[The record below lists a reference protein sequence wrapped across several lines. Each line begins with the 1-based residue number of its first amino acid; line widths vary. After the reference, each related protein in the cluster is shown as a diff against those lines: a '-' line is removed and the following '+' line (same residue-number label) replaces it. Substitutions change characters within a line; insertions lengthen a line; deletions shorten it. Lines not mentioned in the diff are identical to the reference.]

1 MKGLQKMKKLTKKI
15 NILFITVMVITLTGL
30 LITALGY
37 HNIQQEAL
45 KMGKTQLAQVNE
57 VSTKLIVAEIE
68 SSANDLDSFILDTI
82 ETDSPLQLPQQ
93 NNLISQ
99 FLNATALL
107 PVSFFLIEM
116 VSN

>member
-45 KMGKTQLAQVNE
+45 KMGKTQLAQVN
-57 VSTKLIVAEIE
+57 
-68 SSANDLDSFILDTI
+68 
-82 ETDSPLQLPQQ
+82 
-93 NNLISQ
+93 
-99 FLNATALL
+99 
-107 PVSFFLIEM
+107 
-116 VSN
+116 